1 MITLALVR
9 DTFREAF
16 ARWIFLG
23 LFALSTLMIL
33 FFLFLT
39 EIDVVAGARA
49 TVSLF
54 GRTGREQDLAIVI
67 RGVYGTIAT
76 FLYSWGMALAVFA
89 SAGLIPRVLEPG
101 RIGLIL
107 SKPVSRHHILLGR
120 FLGNVLVVAGNI
132 AYLVAG
138 VWLIFGAK
146 TGIWDPRFLI
156 TIVTAIFTFAVLLSV
171 VLLVGVTAESS
182 ALATMAAVGL
192 MIASAILAQTSLALR
207 LLSSE
212 TSRQI
217 WRALYY
223 ALPKVYDL
231 GGMTLDVVR
240 GNEFGG
246 WMPVWSS
253 AIFGMVVLAAAL
265 ALFSKRDF

>member
-1 MITLALVR
+1 M
-9 DTFREAF
+9 
-16 ARWIFLG
+16 
-23 LFALSTLMIL
+23 
-33 FFLFLT
+33 
-39 EIDVVAGARA
+39 
-49 TVSLF
+49 
-54 GRTGREQDLAIVI
+54 
-67 RGVYGTIAT
+67 
-76 FLYSWGMALAVFA
+76 
-89 SAGLIPRVLEPG
+89 
-101 RIGLIL
+101 
-107 SKPVSRHHILLGR
+107 
-120 FLGNVLVVAGNI
+120 VAGNI